1 MALGPWAIDPNIGIN
16 EYEKYID
23 TRLKSEIA
31 VKDSYQYN
39 VFNHILSWDQEQ
51 ELKQRYLNSGWK
63 RVDIKN
69 INCVNGGYVIT
80 LYANEV

>member
-1 MALGPWAIDPNIGIN
+1 MALGPWAIDPNFGIK
-16 EYEKYID
+16 EYEKQID
-23 TRLKSEIA
+23 RNLQKEIM

-39 VFNHILSWDQEQ
+39 VFNHILNWDQEQ
-51 ELKQRYLNSGWK
+51 ELKRRYLDSGWK

-69 INCVNGGYVIT
+69 INCKNGGYVIT